1 MLASKVMVLLAAVH
15 LFYCPYTKV
24 EESFNL
30 QATHDILFHKTNL
43 SNYDHLEFPGVVP
56 RTFLGPLFISLL
68 VSPLFT
74 LSQLLDFNKFWVQ
87 YFVRGAIAACVLF
100 SFRRL
105 RDTVKSVFGD
115 NIATWF
121 TLISASQYH
130 FMYYLSRPLP
140 NIMVLP
146 LVLMAVHYWMKQEH
160 SHFISYSAASIFIFR
175 TELTLLLGILLL
187 YDIIKKRISL
197 FSALKLAVPR
207 GLLMLMLTVAV
218 DSIFWQRFLWPEGEV
233 FWFNTV
239 LNRSKE
245 YGTSPFLWYFYSAL
259 PRGMAVS
266 IFLLP
271 LGLWWEPRTR
281 TLAFPALGFVLLFSI
296 LPHKELRFIIY
307 VFPLLNVA
315 VAAAAH
321 RLWEGRG
328 KSTWHN
334 VLALGACGHL
344 LVNLG
349 FSIFMLTIARTNYPG
364 GAAIARLHRL
374 EDPSYPVTVH
384 IDNLSAQTGVS
395 RFTQLNDNWSYN
407 KTEYL
412 NAEDLMHFTHL
423 LVEARSKYSLNLRPY
438 LQSHEILDS
447 VEGFWHISFNY
458 NNFPPIQ
465 IKTRPHIFI
474 LKRKLES
481 IVVSSPSMSN
491 EVVLENE
498 LNDDVLTSEEIL
510 ESVDTDQADVPTRDT
525 KMKVKSILESVKN
538 KKLKSKNEDT
548 DIKPSDIP
556 LENPDQQ
563 QSEDERDISNEL

>member
-1 MLASKVMVLLAAVH
+1 MLSSTWK
-15 LFYCPYTKV
+15 
-24 EESFNL
+24 N
-30 QATHDILFHKTNL
+30 
-43 SNYDHLEFPGVVP
+43 
-56 RTFLGPLFISLL
+56 
-68 VSPLFT
+68 VS
-74 LSQLLDFNKFWVQ
+74 
-87 YFVRGAIAACVLF
+87 VRGALAACVLF

-121 TLISASQYH
+121 TLITASQYH
-130 FMYYLSRPLP
+130 F
-140 NIMVLP
+140 I
-146 LVLMAVHYWMKQEH
+146 
-160 SHFISYSAASIFIFR
+160 
-175 TELTLLLGILLL
+175 
-187 YDIIKKRISL
+187 
-197 FSALKLAVPR
+197 ALKLAVPR
-207 GLLMLMLTVAV
+207 GLLMLLLTVAV
-218 DSIFWQRFLWPEGEV
+218 DSVFWQRLLWPEGEV

-259 PRGMAVS
+259 PRGMAAS

-271 LGLWWEPRTR
+271 LGLWWEPRSR

-334 VLALGACGHL
+334 VVALAACGHL

-349 FSIFMLTIARTNYPG
+349 FSMFMLTIARTNYPG

-374 EDPSYPVTVH
+374 EEPSYPVTVH

-395 RFTQLNDNWSYN
+395 RFSQLNANWSYN

-438 LQSHEILDS
+438 LKSHEILDS

-465 IKTRPHIFI
+465 IKTRPHVFI

-481 IVVSSPSMSN
+481 VEVSPPSSSDA
-491 EVVLENE
+491 VDLENE
-498 LNDDVLTSEEIL
+498 LNGVLTSEEAM
-510 ESVDTDQADVPTRDT
+510 ESVETEQGDVPAKDT
-525 KMKVKSILESVKN
+525 KMKIKTILESVKI
-538 KKLKSKNEDT
+538 KKLKSKNEEAEPADS
-548 DIKPSDIP
+548 PP
-556 LENPDQQ
+556 ENPLN
-563 QSEDERDISNEL
+563 EGERDVSNEL